1 MKIIQAIQICRDI
14 EKLYQNKDTNKMTP
28 YSWGNLYQIKM
39 PLKKSH
45 FETIIE
51 SHRCDRHYSANEYV
65 PTTFWTNLIGT
76 AGNCATVPTTFTVM
90 FNNNG
95 VLPHAPNEKDL
106 TIEGLPARLI
116 YNKMKREYLK
126 DWHATL
132 KLQQERQK

>member
-1 MKIIQAIQICRDI
+1 MKISIFQAIKICRDI
-14 EKLYQNKDTNKMTP
+14 EKLYQNKSTNKMM
-28 YSWGNLYQIKM
+28 SRNWGFLYGIQM
-39 PLKKSH
+39 PH

-132 KLQQERQK
+132 KLQQEQQK